1 MNKIQEHPYQKIK
14 HMQLIKM
21 NKCSTSLVIKKIQI
35 KTMENHVY
43 THLAKSLSLTVQSV
57 GEDADPQDP
66 FCVAGE
72 STKWGN
78 NFSKHL
84 DIIP

>member
-43 THLAKSLSLTVQSV
+43 THLIGKIFES
-57 GEDADPQDP
+57 D
-66 FCVAGE
+66 
-72 STKWGN
+72 STKRWRGC
-78 NFSKHL
+78 
-84 DIIP
+84 